1 MQQIART
8 AAQTKKIPFTK
19 NKRTCPPLGNSTA
32 LKCCMVLHESSGT
45 RQIFERDNASFIYI
59 YIISYYIYIYVC
71 MYHFMVLTCS
81 QGFLHFL
88 ILLKEYF
95 FKTVRSTVKGA
106 EQTCLFGI
114 YVASSVLRV
123 IINMRSVKYSKIK

>member
-45 RQIFERDNASFIYI
+45 RQFFERDNASFIYI
-59 YIISYYIYIYVC
+59 YYIILYIC
-71 MYHFMVLTCS
+71 MYVSLYGSDMFSRLFTLFDS
-81 QGFLHFL
+81 FER
-88 ILLKEYF
+88 ILF
-95 FKTVRSTVKGA
+95 QNST
-106 EQTCLFGI
+106 
-114 YVASSVLRV
+114 
-123 IINMRSVKYSKIK
+123 